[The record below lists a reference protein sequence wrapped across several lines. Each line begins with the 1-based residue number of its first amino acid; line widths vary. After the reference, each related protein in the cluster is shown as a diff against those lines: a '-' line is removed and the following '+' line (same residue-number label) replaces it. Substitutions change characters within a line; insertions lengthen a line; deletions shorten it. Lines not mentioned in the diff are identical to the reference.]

1 MQEKMR
7 TAVKHLQM
15 RKYAAGDIEAI
26 ADIEAD
32 MDEDESVALLQEVKG
47 KVTPDDLFTAL
58 VEENGNGVL
67 KMEDFEGM
75 FKMMD
80 LSLTE
85 AQRDRLFAYC
95 DEDCSGEVTEVEFA
109 AGWDRIMHAFLDNAI
124 DAVGVSEWQIVS
136 TVLMVVAMI
145 GLLIT
150 FILFTISAW
159 STADTFSSVVQ
170 TSLVSACGML
180 GTSLR
185 RKSKAEAENTEGLVG
200 DLLAKQEED
209 AGSGEGTVDG

>member
-47 KVTPDDLFTAL
+47 KVPPDDLFTAL

-95 DEDCSGEVTEVEFA
+95 DEDCSGEVTEAEFA

-170 TSLVSACGML
+170 TLSSPRAACSAPRCGERARRRRR
-180 GTSLR
+180 TPKASSETCWRSR
-185 RKSKAEAENTEGLVG
+185 RKMRDRGRAR
-200 DLLAKQEED
+200 
-209 AGSGEGTVDG
+209 